1 VADNP
6 YAKYANPY
14 AGYVPVGV
22 PDPTKPLDL
31 KSKQI
36 GVQKGEAE
44 LALTPYQLQKQKA
57 EAATAQLDLQAKQEA
72 WNAAHPKTAT
82 AGTVFGPDYLKTLP
96 GPDQEL
102 VKALAEGRLAFPG
115 GFALKAPWWQQKL
128 EQVAQYDPSFDATN
142 FNNRAKARA
151 ALLTGKMGGSAN
163 ALNTAIGHLGLL
175 SQQVGGTA
183 SHDFVPLNVIENAA
197 AQTFGSSGV
206 TNFKDT
212 AKKLA
217 DELESVYRNG
227 GGTEQGVMRQLSSL
241 NPNASLEQKQ
251 GIIKNALELLAS
263 KQAANL
269 YQYGLA
275 GGKPAVDLLDPAAR
289 KVLDQFPDI
298 RDKYFGNSDPALSA
312 AAASL
317 IQQNGG
323 TPPSAP
329 TPDTPQIGPEQQAQF
344 FKILQEQGADKADE
358 YLRQFGLAMK
368 DKSAANKPYSPQL
381 AMPDTY
387 ANSYLGQGLSG
398 ANEGLADVLGAPVDL
413 ARSAINLVP
422 EGINAIA
429 NTKIP
434 TLPPSFG
441 SSEWWKNRLTDVGSI
456 LPPSGDTSKQ
466 FTRRVGE
473 SIGSAAVPG
482 MFGGSL
488 PKLGAALL
496 SGLGSGV
503 GGATAQQ
510 IAPGNPLAEFAGEAV
525 GGGLTGLGIAKG
537 LQRSAQR
544 QIEAAV
550 PTVEDLKGRAANLY
564 GKAETNGV
572 VATPKQTQQLASDVH
587 GILRDE
593 GQIGPA
599 GQITNADTN
608 TSKAFN
614 LIQQY
619 AGKEM
624 TPKEMNTVRTVLAD
638 SRQSVDP
645 ADRRLGNIL
654 LDHFD
659 NWASP
664 MAPEFDQA
672 RSVAS
677 RYLQA
682 QDLERAREL
691 AGARASQFTGSGF
704 ENALRTEYRGL
715 DRGNI
720 KGQNYFAPDVTD
732 AIQNVA
738 RGTPV
743 RNALRGLGRLA
754 PTGPVPMMGDLA
766 GGAGMGLMAGNPVA
780 GGMFGGGMAGLGVL
794 GRVGATR
801 MGIRAADKAE
811 LIARNGGALDQAPL
825 MPNYLKD
832 YAAWLAAVQQ
842 AKYLNGQ

>member
-72 WNAAHPKTAT
+72 WNAAHPKTAN

-175 SQQVGGTA
+175 SQQIGGTA
-183 SHDFVPLNVIENAA
+183 SHGFVPFNAIENAA

-298 RDKYFGNSDPALSA
+298 RDKYFGQSDPALTPA
-312 AAASL
+312 AAAL

-329 TPDTPQIGPEQQAQF
+329 PPDTPQIGPEQQAQF
-344 FKILQEQGADKADE
+344 FQILQKQGPDAADA
-358 YLRQFGLAMK
+358 YLRQFGLAMT
-368 DKSAANKPYSPQL
+368 DKTAANRPYSQQL

-413 ARSAINLVP
+413 ARTAINLVP
-422 EGINAIA
+422 QGINAVA
-429 NTKIP
+429 NTNIP

-441 SSEWWKNRLTDVGSI
+441 SSQWWKNRLTDVGSI
-456 LPPSGDTSKQ
+456 LPPSGDAPKQ

-473 SIGSAAVPG
+473 SVGSAAVPG

-488 PKLGAALL
+488 PKFGAALL

-510 IAPGNPLAEFAGEAV
+510 IAPGNPLAEFGGEMV
-525 GGGLTGLGIAKG
+525 GGGLTGLGILKG
-537 LQRSAQR
+537 AQRSAQR

-550 PTVEDLKGRAANLY
+550 PTVEELKGQASNLY
-564 GKAETNGV
+564 RKAETNGV
-572 VATPKQTQQLASDVH
+572 VATPEQTQQLAADVH
-587 GILRDE
+587 GILREE
-593 GQIGPA
+593 GQLGPHGA
-599 GQITNADTN
+599 ITNADTN

-638 SRQSVDP
+638 SRKSADP
-645 ADRRLGNIL
+645 ADRRLGNLL

-732 AIQNVA
+732 AIQTVA

-743 RNALRGLGRLA
+743 SNTLRGLGRLA
-754 PTGPVPMMGDLA
+754 PTGPV
-766 GGAGMGLMAGNPVA
+766 AGMGSVIPGLAA
-780 GGMFGGGMAGLGVL
+780 GGMFGGPTGAGVGTGLAGLGIA

-811 LIARNGGALDQAPL
+811 LIARNGGALDQAPVL
-825 MPNYLKD
+825 PDDFQKF
-832 YAAWLAAVQQ
+832 AAWLAAIQQ
-842 AKYLNGQ
+842 AKYLNGH